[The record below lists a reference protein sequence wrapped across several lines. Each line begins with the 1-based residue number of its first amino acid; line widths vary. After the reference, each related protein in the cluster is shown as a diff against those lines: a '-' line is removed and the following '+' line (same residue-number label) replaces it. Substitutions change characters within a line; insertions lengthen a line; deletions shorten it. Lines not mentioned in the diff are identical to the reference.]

1 MMFDFNNS
9 YIRLPAAFYEP
20 VRPAAPEQPVFVGV
34 NRDLAET
41 LRLDPDQLESQAGL
55 DILSGRQIPE
65 GAEPLAMAY
74 CGHQFGNLVPQLGDG
89 RALLLGEVIDRDG
102 IRRDIQLKGSGRTP
116 FSRGGDG
123 LSALG
128 PVVREFLVSEAMAA
142 LGVPTTRALA
152 AVSTGEMV
160 FREIPQPGGVFTRVA
175 KSHIRVGTFQWFAI
189 REDHLHLKQLADYVI
204 DRLYPDVANEKEP
217 YLALLGSVIKRQ
229 ANLIAQWMSFGFIHG
244 VMNTD
249 NMNVS
254 GETIDYGPCAFM
266 DTYHPHKKFSSI
278 DHGGRYAYGNQAS
291 MAHWN
296 LARFAETL
304 LPLID
309 LKQET
314 AIEKAT
320 PVLGEF
326 STLYT
331 EALAR
336 RFNTKIGLDSFS
348 QDDWQI
354 AQSLLNLMADHK
366 ADFTLTFRYLTKSAE
381 TGNTAPFM
389 SLFGNAPQVM
399 SWFEEW
405 QSRLTQENK
414 QTSLDRMRG
423 SNPVV
428 IPRNHRVEEAI
439 QAAYRHDFQPFHTLR
454 EALRLPFED
463 RPQYEAFETPPKPEE
478 VVQATFC
485 GT

>member
-1 MMFDFNNS
+1 MFNFDNS

-20 VRPAAPEQPVFVGV
+20 VRPVSPQKPIFISV
-34 NRDLAET
+34 NHDLAET
-41 LRLDPDQLESQAGL
+41 LQIDPDQLASQAGL
-55 DILSGRQIPE
+55 DALSGRQVPE

-89 RALLLGEVIDRDG
+89 RALLLGEIIDRDG

-128 PVVREFLVSEAMAA
+128 PVVREYLVSEAMAA

-152 AVSTGEMV
+152 AVSTGELV
-160 FREIPQPGGVFTRVA
+160 FRETPQPGGVFTRVA

-189 REDHLHLKQLADYVI
+189 REDHANLKQLADYVI
-204 DRLYPDVANEKEP
+204 QRLYPEAAEEHNP
-217 YLALLGSVIKRQ
+217 YLSLLGSVIERQ
-229 ANLIAQWMSFGFIHG
+229 ANLIAHWMSIGFIHG

-266 DTYHPHKKFSSI
+266 DSYHPNKKFSSI
-278 DHGGRYAYGNQAS
+278 DHQGRYAYSNQAS

-296 LARFAETL
+296 LARLAETL

-309 LKQET
+309 SNQET
-314 AIEKAT
+314 AIELASA
-320 PVLGEF
+320 VLAKF
-326 STLYT
+326 STGYQ
-331 EALAR
+331 EALTR
-336 RFNTKIGLDSFS
+336 RFNAKIGLDSSS
-348 QDDWQI
+348 QEDWKL
-354 AQSLLNLMADHK
+354 AQTLLNIMADAK
-366 ADFTLTFRYLTKSAE
+366 ADFTRTFRHLTLAAKSKDDSSFL
-381 TGNTAPFM
+381 T
-389 SLFGNAPQVM
+389 LFGDDTKINTWM
-399 SWFEEW
+399 SQW
-405 QSRLTQENK
+405 K
-414 QTSLDRMRG
+414 QRVGMEDSKASVNCMQQ
-423 SNPVV
+423 SNPIL
-428 IPRNHRVEEAI
+428 IPRNHRIEQAI
-439 QAAYRHDFQPFHTLR
+439 QAAYRNDFGPFHELHN
-454 EALRLPFED
+454 ALKEPYSD
-463 RPQYEAFETPPKPEE
+463 RPQFKEYELPPKPEE

>member
-1 MMFDFNNS
+1 MMFNFDNS
-9 YIRLPAAFYEP
+9 YARLPAAFYEP
-20 VRPAAPEQPVFVGV
+20 VRPAAPEKPVFVSV
-34 NRDLAET
+34 NRDLAEV
-41 LRLDPDQLESQAGL
+41 LQIDPDQLESQSGL
-55 DILSGRQIPE
+55 DVLSGRHVPE

-89 RALLLGEVIDRDG
+89 RALLLGEIMDREG
-102 IRRDIQLKGSGRTP
+102 TRRDVQLKGSGRTP

-128 PVVREFLVSEAMAA
+128 PVVREYLVSEAMAA

-152 AVSTGEMV
+152 AVSTGDRV
-160 FREIPQPGGVFTRVA
+160 FRETPQPGGVFTRVA
-175 KSHIRVGTFQWFAI
+175 RSHIRVGTFQWFAI

-204 DRLYPDVANEKEP
+204 DRLYPEVAPEKEP
-217 YLALLGSVIKRQ
+217 YLALLRSVIKRQ
-229 ANLIAQWMSFGFIHG
+229 ANLIAHWMSFGFIHG

-266 DTYHPHKKFSSI
+266 DTYHPYQKFSSI
-278 DHGGRYAYGNQAS
+278 DHAGRYAYSNQAS

-309 LKQET
+309 AQQE
-314 AIEKAT
+314 ASIEKAS
-320 PVLGEF
+320 PVLAEF

-331 EALAR
+331 EALAK
-336 RFNTKIGLDSFS
+336 RFNAKIGLDSFS
-348 QDDWQI
+348 QDDWKI
-354 AQSLLNLMADHK
+354 VQSLLNIMADNK
-366 ADFTLTFRYLTKSAE
+366 ADFTLTFRHLTKAAE
-381 TGNTAPFM
+381 TENSATFMALFDNTPKI
-389 SLFGNAPQVM
+389 M

-405 QSRLTQENK
+405 QSRLAQEDK
-414 QTSLDRMRG
+414 QSSLDRMHRF
-423 SNPVV
+423 NPVV
-428 IPRNHRVEEAI
+428 IPRNHRVEQAI
-439 QAAYRHDFQPFHTLR
+439 QAANRNDFQPFHTLH
-454 EALRLPFED
+454 EALESPYED
-463 RPQYEAFETPPKPEE
+463 RPQYEAYEQPPKPEE

>member
-1 MMFDFNNS
+1 MLFNFDNS
-9 YIRLPAAFYEP
+9 YIRLPAAFFEP
-20 VRPAAPEQPVFVGV
+20 VRPATPEKPQFISL
-34 NRDLAET
+34 NRELAED
-41 LRLDPDQLESQAGL
+41 LGLDADELDSEIGL
-55 DILSGRQIPE
+55 DIFSGRHVPE

-128 PVVREFLVSEAMAA
+128 PVVREYLVSEAMHA

-152 AVSTGEMV
+152 AVSSGDLV
-160 FREIPQPGGVFTRVA
+160 IRETPQPGGVFTRVA
-175 KSHIRVGTFQWFAI
+175 RSHIRVGTFQWFAI
-189 REDHLHLKQLADYVI
+189 REDHANLKQLADYVI
-204 DRLYPDVANEKEP
+204 QRLYPEAAEEHNP
-217 YLALLGSVIKRQ
+217 YLSLLGAVVERQ
-229 ANLIAQWMSFGFIHG
+229 ANLIAHWMSIGFIHG

-266 DTYHPHKKFSSI
+266 DSYHPNKKFSSI
-278 DHGGRYAYGNQAS
+278 DHQGRYAYSNQAS

-309 LKQET
+309 SRQET
-314 AIEKAT
+314 AIELAS
-320 PVLGEF
+320 PVLAEF
-326 STLYT
+326 SSRYL
-331 EALAR
+331 EALTR
-336 RFNTKIGLDSFS
+336 RFNAKIGLDSTS
-348 QDDWQI
+348 QEDWKL
-354 AQSLLNLMADHK
+354 AQTLLNIMADAK
-366 ADFTLTFRYLTKSAE
+366 ADFTLTFRHLTLATKSNDDSSFLA
-381 TGNTAPFM
+381 
-389 SLFGNAPQVM
+389 LFGEDTKINTWM
-399 SWFEEW
+399 SQW
-405 QSRLTQENK
+405 K
-414 QTSLDRMRG
+414 QRVGLEDPKVSVNCMQQA
-423 SNPVV
+423 NPIR
-428 IPRNHRVEEAI
+428 IPRNHRIEQAI
-439 QAAYRHDFQPFHTLR
+439 QAAYRNDFGPFHKLH
-454 EALRLPFED
+454 EALKEPYSD
-463 RPQYEAFETPPKPEE
+463 QPQHKEYELKPEPEE